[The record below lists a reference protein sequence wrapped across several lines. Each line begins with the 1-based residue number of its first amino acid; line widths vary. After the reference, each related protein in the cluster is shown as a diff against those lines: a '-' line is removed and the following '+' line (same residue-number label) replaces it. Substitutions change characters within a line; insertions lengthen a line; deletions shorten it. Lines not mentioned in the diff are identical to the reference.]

1 MIACS
6 IALSWIAAAA
16 TAMLLVLLGEGVDRI
31 AAGGRMS
38 QRGVLE
44 CAVLAVIA
52 GAGVGVGQWL
62 SQWAASSTERR
73 LRQAVMSRVLQMG
86 PTGTRRRT
94 GALLSM
100 ATTSV
105 ERTAHYRAGF
115 LGPIVGSITTPLLV
129 LTVMAVTI
137 SPGIALRLA
146 ALIVLVPLAIG
157 SFRRLVRP
165 VGAAYRRSQA
175 RLTAAFLEALQGLD
189 TLVYARAAG
198 RTAAQLAHRGEQHRR
213 SLMRLL
219 AGNQLLIL
227 VVDAAFSLTVVVA
240 GGVLAVARVSS
251 GRLSVG
257 QGIAVVL
264 MTILVI
270 GPVDVVGQ
278 FFYIGVVGRAHQ
290 AILRRHLETGRPASR
305 AGTATG
311 ASPRVPTSAGTS
323 PRDSTAAGRSPRD
336 STAAGRSPRD
346 STAAGD
352 RSREAPATGGSLR
365 APTAQGT
372 SPDPRRPALEL
383 DDVSASWTPGRPV
396 LTGVSIRVDP
406 GETVALVGPSG
417 IGKST
422 LSALVQGHLT
432 PTAGTVWVDGM
443 DTRTTDPRE
452 LRSRLAVVEQRPFL
466 FLGTI
471 ADNLRMAAPKASEA
485 DLWAALGVAGLAEE
499 VGAMPL
505 GLQTP
510 VGERGRTLSGGQAQ
524 RLAIA
529 RVALRDAP
537 ILILDEPTSEVDLAA
552 EAQILAALRRL
563 AEGRTV
569 LLIAHRPQAI
579 LSADRVINL
588 AELQEGR

>member
-129 LTVMAVTI
+129 LTVMAVAI

-157 SFRRLVRP
+157 GFRRLVPP

-198 RTAAQLAHRGEQHRR
+198 RTAARLAHRGEQHRR

-251 GRLSVG
+251 RQLSVG

-290 AILRRHLETGRPASR
+290 AILRRHLETGGPASR
-305 AGTATG
+305 GGTATG
-311 ASPRVPTSAGTS
+311 ASPRVPTSAGT
-323 PRDSTAAGRSPRD
+323 
-336 STAAGRSPRD
+336 SPRD

>member
-16 TAMLLVLLGEGVDRI
+16 TAMLLALLGEGVDRV

-157 SFRRLVRP
+157 GFRRLVRP

-175 RLTAAFLEALQGLD
+175 RLTSAFLEALQGLD

-251 GRLSVG
+251 GQLSVG

-305 AGTATG
+305 GGTATG

-323 PRDSTAAGRSPRD
+323 PRDSTAAD
-336 STAAGRSPRD
+336 
-346 STAAGD
+346 D

-422 LSALVQGHLT
+422 LSAVVQGHLT
-432 PTAGTVWVDGM
+432 PTSGTVRVDGM

-588 AELQEGR
+588 AELREGR

>member
-16 TAMLLVLLGEGVDRI
+16 TAMLLALLGEGVDRV

-278 FFYIGVVGRAHQ
+278 FFYIGVVGRAHH
-290 AILRRHLETGRPASR
+290 AILRRHLETGRPASTG
-305 AGTATG
+305 GTATG
-311 ASPRVPTSAGTS
+311 ASPRVP
-323 PRDSTAAGRSPRD
+323 TAAGRSPRD

-352 RSREAPATGGSLR
+352 RSRKAPATGGSLR
-365 APTAQGT
+365 APTAETT

-432 PTAGTVWVDGM
+432 PASGTVRVDGM

>member
-16 TAMLLVLLGEGVDRI
+16 TAMLLALLGEGVDRV

-311 ASPRVPTSAGTS
+311 TSPRVPTSAGT
-323 PRDSTAAGRSPRD
+323 
-336 STAAGRSPRD
+336 SPRD

-471 ADNLRMAAPKASEA
+471 ADNLRMAAPKASVA

>member
-16 TAMLLVLLGEGVDRI
+16 TAMLLALLGEGVDRV

-311 ASPRVPTSAGTS
+311 TSPRVPTSAGT
-323 PRDSTAAGRSPRD
+323 
-336 STAAGRSPRD
+336 SPRD

>member
-16 TAMLLVLLGEGVDRI
+16 TAMLLALLGEGVDRV

-311 ASPRVPTSAGTS
+311 TSPRVPTSAGT
-323 PRDSTAAGRSPRD
+323 
-336 STAAGRSPRD
+336 SPRD

-396 LTGVSIRVDP
+396 LTGVSIRVDL

-552 EAQILAALRRL
+552 EAQILVALRRL

>member
-323 PRDSTAAGRSPRD
+323 PRDSTAAG
-336 STAAGRSPRD
+336 
-346 STAAGD
+346 D

>member
-16 TAMLLVLLGEGVDRI
+16 TAMLLALLGEGVDRV

-73 LRQAVMSRVLQMG
+73 LRQAVMSRVLQTE

-137 SPGIALRLA
+137 SVGIALRLA

-157 SFRRLVRP
+157 GFRRLVRP

-213 SLMRLL
+213 SLTRLL

-251 GRLSVG
+251 GQLSVG

-290 AILRRHLETGRPASR
+290 AILRRHLETGGPASR
-305 AGTATG
+305 GGTATG

-336 STAAGRSPRD
+336 STAAG
-346 STAAGD
+346 D
-352 RSREAPATGGSLR
+352 RSRKAPATGGSLR
-365 APTAQGT
+365 APTAETT

-432 PTAGTVWVDGM
+432 PASGTVRVDGM

-588 AELQEGR
+588 AELREGR

>member
-16 TAMLLVLLGEGVDRI
+16 TAMLLALLGEGVDRV

-305 AGTATG
+305 GGTATG
-311 ASPRVPTSAGTS
+311 ASPRVP
-323 PRDSTAAGRSPRD
+323 TAAGRSPRD

-352 RSREAPATGGSLR
+352 RSRKAPATGGSLR
-365 APTAQGT
+365 APTAETT

-432 PTAGTVWVDGM
+432 PASGTVRVDGM

>member
-16 TAMLLVLLGEGVDRI
+16 TAMLLALLGEGVDRV

-175 RLTAAFLEALQGLD
+175 RLTAAFLEALQGLE

-311 ASPRVPTSAGTS
+311 TSPRVPTSAGT
-323 PRDSTAAGRSPRD
+323 
-336 STAAGRSPRD
+336 SPRD

-471 ADNLRMAAPKASEA
+471 ADNLRMAAPKASVA